1 MTQSPPDQPETPS
14 PAGLTVAQFRW
25 LMAGLIL
32 GLFLSSTEQSVVA
45 TALPTIAGE
54 LGGTERLAWV
64 VTAYLLTSTIVTPLY
79 GKMSDLY
86 GRRIVYQTSI
96 TVFMIGS
103 AACAIAPT
111 MNTLVAAR
119 ALQGLGGGGL
129 MSLAF
134 VIVGDVVSPRDRG
147 RYMGIFTAVF
157 AVSAVMG
164 PLWGGLLVDTIG
176 WRWIFLSVV
185 PLAAAAL
192 VVTNRGLRLPFT
204 VRPRPIDWLGIAL
217 LVVAA
222 AGLILVPLWGGE
234 TYPWGSWQIGITAA
248 VGVIGSA
255 AFLIQ
260 ESRAEEPVIPLRLF
274 RDRSVV
280 LVYVMGFGIMVMIV
294 SVSTFLPLFLQ
305 VATGVSATQSGLEM
319 TPQTIGMSLM
329 AAGGGALVSRTG
341 RYKWSLVLGPV
352 VALVAVLGLT
362 RIGPTTG
369 ALQLAPILFVLGC
382 GLGMTFPNLTLA
394 VQNAV
399 PVEDMG
405 IGTSTSNFFRS
416 MGGAFGAAGSGALL
430 TPALSNGLDKR
441 LGPDRVAEL
450 GGASGLV
457 RSPEV
462 VRDLPTDLHDAVV
475 ESVADA
481 VVSVFWWGVLIM
493 LIVLACGSMV
503 SERTLRTTASISGPS
518 SAGTAEPGGSLPGGT
533 GTAGLGPIVHTEN
546 DGEGQRRGRN
556 RGGQEHRR
564 QA

>member
-1 MTQSPPDQPETPS
+1 MTTTSPDQPEPRSST
-14 PAGLTVAQFRW
+14 GLTVAQLRW

-79 GKMSDLY
+79 GKMSDLF
-86 GRRIVYQTSI
+86 GRRIVYQVSI
-96 TVFMIGS
+96 AVFMAGS
-103 AACAIAPT
+103 AACAIAPS

-147 RYMGIFTAVF
+147 RYIGIFTAVF
-157 AVSAVMG
+157 AVSAIMG

-185 PLAAAAL
+185 PLSAAAL
-192 VVTNRGLRLPFT
+192 LVTNRGLRLPFT
-204 VRPRPIDWLGIAL
+204 IRPRPIDWLGIVL
-217 LVVAA
+217 LVVASS
-222 AGLILVPLWGGE
+222 GLILVPLWGGE
-234 TYPWGSWQIGITAA
+234 TYPWGSWQIGATAA
-248 VGVIGSA
+248 IGVVGSV
-255 AFLIQ
+255 AFLVQ
-260 ESRAEEPVIPLRLF
+260 ESRAEEPVMPLRLF

-280 LVYVMGFGIMVMIV
+280 LIYVMGFGVMTAIV
-294 SVSTFLPLFLQ
+294 AVSTFLPLFLQ
-305 VATGVSATQSGLEM
+305 VATGVSATRSGLEM

-329 AAGGGALVSRTG
+329 ATGGGILVSRTG
-341 RYKWSLVLGPV
+341 RYRWTLILGPAIAV
-352 VALVAVLGLT
+352 VAVLGLT

-399 PVEDMG
+399 PVEDLG

-416 MGGAFGAAGSGALL
+416 MGGAFGAAGSGAIF
-430 TPALSNGLDKR
+430 TPVLSQGLDQQ
-441 LGPDRVAEL
+441 LGRQRVDEL
-450 GGASGLV
+450 GGASGLI

-462 VRDLPTDLHDAVV
+462 VRDLPPDLHDAVV
-475 ESVADA
+475 QSVADA
-481 VVSVFWWGVLIM
+481 VVQVFWWGVPIILV
-493 LIVLACGSMV
+493 VLVCGSLV
-503 SERTLRTTASISGPS
+503 RERTLRTTAFIS
-518 SAGTAEPGGSLPGGT
+518 TAES
-533 GTAGLGPIVHTEN
+533 
-546 DGEGQRRGRN
+546 QGRS
-556 RGGQEHRR
+556 
-564 QA
+564 